1 MAGMWQR
8 ELSGSGPFATAIAR
22 AGAFH
27 RSIDFTGA
35 ARLA

>member
-22 AGAFH
+22 APAH
-27 RSIDFTGA
+27 FTGA
-35 ARLA
+35 SISPEQLG